1 MLGDLLPEAGHG
13 PGDVEEDDDVLGVE
27 VRAVVGG
34 NAASVVHPSHYPR
47 SFMAPTTGPTLV
59 VGYLGA
65 GGGLDVPVA
74 HPGVVHVRVVLVHQP
89 LHRGVLGDNQM
100 RTSLETGVKLLK
112 EHLSSFWLNVS

>member
-47 SFMAPTTGPTLV
+47 SFMPPLLVLLWWWVTLGLAADLMYQSRILASYMSGSSSYISHFIA
-59 VGYLGA
+59 GYWGTIRCGQA
-65 GGGLDVPVA
+65 WK
-74 HPGVVHVRVVLVHQP
+74 
-89 LHRGVLGDNQM
+89 
-100 RTSLETGVKLLK
+100 LE
-112 EHLSSFWLNVS
+112 LNF